1 MGASFRMAS
10 GISPVEYIQNLKTAI
25 KPTLA
30 SILAAFAVGTLAQV
44 DPRADEYRGWM
55 QSIQPGARSLTTNL
69 NGKMGDAAAADAD
82 KLDATF
88 EQVEDFWG
96 QRNVQDA
103 VTFVQTARKAL
114 RATSKEAKAGD
125 TDGALMDLKTL
136 QSACGGCHMHREG
149 TAGSF
154 KIK

>member
-1 MGASFRMAS
+1 MR
-10 GISPVEYIQNLKTAI
+10 KTYVF
-25 KPTLA
+25 A
-30 SILAAFAVGTLAQV
+30 SILAGLAVGALAQV

-55 QSIQPGARSLTTNL
+55 QSIQPGVRSLTTNI

-114 RATSKEAKAGD
+114 RAISKEAKAGD
-125 TDGALMDLKTL
+125 TDAALADLKTL
-136 QSACGGCHMHREG
+136 QSACAGCHMAHREG